1 MAESM
6 GGGAEALVER
16 SGQGPTK
23 GRANAAKETPAL
35 LRSGQ
40 PRGRGK
46 AAQVP
51 LPQRS

>member
-1 MAESM
+1 MPRFIE
-6 GGGAEALVER
+6 
-16 SGQGPTK
+16 K
-23 GRANAAKETPAL
+23 GRVNAAKETPAL

-51 LPQRS
+51 LPQHAQGFAREKLVLGP